1 MPDCG
6 GKWNKPKKKKP
17 KEKENKKKLNIS
29 KNSQFNALHYQVKS
43 HKSITR
49 RPIYWHSRKPY
60 LK

>member
-29 KNSQFNALHYQVKS
+29 KNSQFNVLPYQVS
-43 HKSITR
+43 
-49 RPIYWHSRKPY
+49 
-60 LK
+60 